1 MRRVLL
7 SRGEHARHEGC
18 GMNVKRERKRDRLNP
33 DKGLVGI
40 ASFNCIPSRGYLSFV
55 FANGKKGGG
64 RRRSVVKGWQGA
76 TLNLCTRANRLA
88 SRG

>member
-18 GMNVKRERKRDRLNP
+18 GMNLEREIGFSWLNP

-40 ASFNCIPSRGYLSFV
+40 ASFNCILSPWLFIV
-55 FANGKKGGG
+55 RICEQGKKGGRKKIG
-64 RRRSVVKGWQGA
+64 RKRVP
-76 TLNLCTRANRLA
+76 LNLCTRANRLA

>member
-18 GMNVKRERKRDRLNP
+18 GMNVKRERKRGRLNP

-40 ASFNCIPSRGYLSFV
+40 ASFNCIPSPWLFIVRICEREKRR
-55 FANGKKGGG
+55 GKKK
-64 RRRSVVKGWQGA
+64 VVKGWQGA